1 MQKLVGYIV
10 IGLVIS
16 FAILKRVSKSPEAT
30 LPKTSQERTELRLR
44 DTADDEEEDDED
56 EEDEESDDSNE

>member
-16 FAILKRVSKSPEAT
+16 FAILKRVSKTTEAK

-44 DTADDEEEDDED
+44 DTAEDED
-56 EEDEESDDSNE
+56 

>member
-10 IGLVIS
+10 IGLVIT

-30 LPKTSQERTELRLR
+30 LPKTNQERTELRLR
-44 DTADDEEEDDED
+44 DTADDEEDDED